1 MPNVTLVKGVAT
13 NLYAASGIAA
23 GTKLNIQNLTC
34 DCLRLATSQAAL
46 LTDCRVAR
54 VLDVA
59 TNLASDPGAWAVSTI
74 NDGEINVREDV

>member
-13 NLYAASGIAA
+13 NLYAASGIAD

>member
-46 LTDCRVAR
+46 LTDCRVVR

>member
-1 MPNVTLVKGVAT
+1 MPNVTLAKGVAT
-13 NLYAASGIAA
+13 DLYAASGIAV

-46 LTDCRVAR
+46 LTDCRVAK
-54 VLDVA
+54 VLDTA

-74 NDGEINVREDV
+74 NDGVINVRSDV

>member
-1 MPNVTLVKGVAT
+1 MPNVTLIKGVST
-13 NLYAASGIAA
+13 DLYAASGIAA
-23 GTKLNIQNLTC
+23 GTKLNIQNHSC

-46 LTDCRVAR
+46 ITDCRVTK

-74 NDGEINVREDV
+74 NDGVINVREDV

>member
-1 MPNVTLVKGVAT
+1 MPNITLAKGVAT
-13 NLYAASGIAA
+13 DLYAASGIAA

-34 DCLRLATSQAAL
+34 DCMRLAVSQAT
-46 LTDCRVAR
+46 LTTDYRLAK

-74 NDGEINVREDV
+74 NNGVINVRGDV

>member
-1 MPNVTLVKGVAT
+1 MPNVPLAKGVAT
-13 NLYAASGIAA
+13 DLYAANGIAA
-23 GTKLNIQNLTC
+23 STKLNIQNHSC

-46 LTDCRVAR
+46 LTDCRLVK

-74 NDGEINVREDV
+74 NDGVINVRADM

>member
-1 MPNVTLVKGVAT
+1 MSNVPLTKGVST
-13 NLYAASGIAA
+13 NLYTASGIAV

-46 LTDCRVAR
+46 LTDCRLVK

-74 NDGEINVREDV
+74 NDGVVNVRADV

>member
-1 MPNVTLVKGVAT
+1 MPNVSLVKGVAT
-13 NLYAASGIAA
+13 NLYTASGIAA
-23 GTKLNIQNLTC
+23 GTKLNIQNHSC

-46 LTDCRVAR
+46 LTDCRLVK

-74 NDGEINVREDV
+74 NDGVINVRSDV